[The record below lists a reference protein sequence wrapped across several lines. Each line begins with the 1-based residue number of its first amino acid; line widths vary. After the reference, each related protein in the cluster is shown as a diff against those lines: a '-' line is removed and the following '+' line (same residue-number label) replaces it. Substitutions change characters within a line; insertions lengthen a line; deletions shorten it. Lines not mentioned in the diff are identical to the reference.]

1 MTVLPGGRSGA
12 TGSGATRLSQNLAG
26 IPGAAETGDR
36 FGFALASGDVDRD
49 EFPDLVVSAP
59 GEDLGAQSDAGSV
72 TLLSGSVDGPKPSK
86 SVTVDPLDLDQPAV
100 GARFGEAMAFGRFDG
115 DTSEDLAVGAPG
127 GDWVAVIPG
136 RSGGFDLFAATVWR
150 QGVDGVPG
158 TSPSVPGQDRFGT
171 SLAAGDLNGDG
182 YDDLAIGA
190 PRDDEDRGYA
200 SGSVTVLY
208 GSDQGLTPAGAE
220 RWSRDSADVQ
230 GVPGTWDS
238 ATGDG
243 PDDFG
248 ARVSVANH
256 DGDGFADLAV
266 AAPGAA
272 LLYGGTR
279 RVDAGSVSVLYSSAA
294 GVTARDQLLAE
305 GRLGIPGRPRSDD
318 GFGAALAA
326 GDLHRDGHA
335 DLAVTA
341 AGERAVTVVPGS
353 ANGFGAAGASRY
365 DQDTSGV
372 PGADEAE
379 DRFGAFLLMGQFDRN
394 GHDDL
399 AIGVPGENRS
409 RGAVV
414 LLYAKSASGLGTSSA
429 ALLSQGSPGVPDTPE
444 VGDRFGSSF

>member
-158 TSPSVPGQDRFGT
+158 TSPSVPRQDRFGT

-279 RVDAGSVSVLYSSAA
+279 RVDAGSVSVLYGSAA
-294 GVTARDQLLAE
+294 GVTARDQVACRGQARHPRTTEVRRRLRRCS
-305 GRLGIPGRPRSDD
+305 GRGRP
-318 GFGAALAA
+318 
-326 GDLHRDGHA
+326 
-335 DLAVTA
+335 
-341 AGERAVTVVPGS
+341 
-353 ANGFGAAGASRY
+353 ASRRPCRPRR
-365 DQDTSGV
+365 D
-372 PGADEAE
+372 
-379 DRFGAFLLMGQFDRN
+379 
-394 GHDDL
+394 
-399 AIGVPGENRS
+399 RS
-409 RGAVV
+409 RGTRRDGC
-414 LLYAKSASGLGTSSA
+414 SGFGKRVRGGRGIPLR
-429 ALLSQGSPGVPDTPE
+429 PGHLRRARR
-444 VGDRFGSSF
+444 GRG